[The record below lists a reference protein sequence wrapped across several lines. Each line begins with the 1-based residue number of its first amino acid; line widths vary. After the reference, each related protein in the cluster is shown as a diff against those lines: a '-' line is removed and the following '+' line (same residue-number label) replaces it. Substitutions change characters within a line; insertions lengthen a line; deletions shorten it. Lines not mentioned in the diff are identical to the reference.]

1 MRKRYDP
8 ISGKSGA
15 IIEDVMTTPEV
26 DSLPFELNMRIRLCV
41 EEVVENVV
49 NYAYDSGSGYMQV
62 ETSLNNG
69 IWRIVFEDAGVP
81 FNPLDKE
88 DPDITLSAEERP
100 IGGLGI
106 FLCKQMM
113 DHVEYHYENGCNF
126 LMMEKKIENFV

>member
-1 MRKRYDP
+1 MKKRYDP

-15 IIEDVMTTPEV
+15 IIEDVMATPEV
-26 DSLPFELNMRIRLCV
+26 DSLPFDLNMRIRLCV

-49 NYAYDSGSGYMQV
+49 QYAYEAGAGYMQV
-62 ETSLNNG
+62 ETTLKNG
-69 IWRIVFEDAGVP
+69 VWCIVFEDAGVP

-88 DPDITLSAEERP
+88 DPDITLSVEDRP

-113 DHVEYHYENGCNF
+113 DHLEYHYEDGCNR
-126 LMMEKKIENFV
+126 LIMEKKIN

>member
-1 MRKRYDP
+1 MKKRYDP

-15 IIEDVMTTPEV
+15 IIEDVMATPEV

-62 ETSLNNG
+62 ETSLVG
-69 IWRIVFEDAGVP
+69 GVWRICFEDAGVS
-81 FNPLDKE
+81 FNPLDKD

-113 DHVEYHYENGCNF
+113 DHLEYHRENGCNI
-126 LMMEKKIENFV
+126 LIMEKKIENFV

>member
-1 MRKRYDP
+1 MKKRYDP

-15 IIEDVMTTPEV
+15 IIEDVMATPEV
-26 DSLPFELNMRIRLCV
+26 DTLPFDLNMRIRLCV

-49 NYAYDSGSGYMQV
+49 QYAYEAGAGYMQV
-62 ETSLNNG
+62 ETTLKNG
-69 IWRIVFEDAGVP
+69 VWSIVFEDAGVP

-88 DPDITLSAEERP
+88 DPDITLSVEERP

-113 DHVEYHYENGCNF
+113 DHLEYNYEDGCNR
-126 LMMEKKIENFV
+126 LIMEKKIN

>member
-1 MRKRYDP
+1 MKKRYDP

-15 IIEDVMTTPEV
+15 IIEDVMATPEV
-26 DSLPFELNMRIRLCV
+26 DGLPFELNMRIRLCV

-49 NYAYDSGSGYMQV
+49 SYAYDSGSGYMEV
-62 ETSLNNG
+62 ETG
-69 IWRIVFEDAGVP
+69 FCAGVWRIRFEDARVP
-81 FNPLDKE
+81 FNPLDKD

-113 DHVEYHYENGCNF
+113 DHLEYHYENGGNV
-126 LMMEKKIENFV
+126 LIMEKKIENFV